1 MHGKIGVLPLLLSV
15 FLEQELTLSLHTA
28 AVFPVKKHRTH
39 QPKQTAV
46 TNVAIIEALEATNN
60 C

>member
-1 MHGKIGVLPLLLSV
+1 MAVLAVRGISGGD
-15 FLEQELTLSLHTA
+15 A
-28 AVFPVKKHRTH
+28 ACIVESARAVLPVKKHRTH